1 MRYSANQAAQGPVGY
16 RWLVFQA
23 YELPVSPAV
32 LNLGLAGVLAL
43 VAALAWHALGR
54 LLPQ

>member
-1 MRYSANQAAQGPVGY
+1 MRNSAHQAARGPIGY
-16 RWLVFQA
+16 HWLVCHA
-23 YELPVSPAV
+23 MELPVSPAV

-43 VAALAWHALGR
+43 VAALAWHAFGR

>member
-1 MRYSANQAAQGPVGY
+1 MRYSANQASRGPVGY
-16 RWLVFQA
+16 RWLVFHA